1 MMAEAKAVG
10 EKLGVAFK
18 ISIDQ
23 RIAGA
28 QSVGAHKT
36 SMLVDIEHGRA
47 IELDALVGAVV
58 ELARIT
64 ETPTPMIDAIHAATA
79 LLAHTLAAQRGR
91 LRIEPVA
98 G

>member
-1 MMAEAKAVG
+1 MMAEAQAVG

-28 QSVGAHKT
+28 EAVGAHKT

-47 IELDALVGAVV
+47 IELDALVGAVI
-58 ELARIT
+58 ELGRIT
-64 ETPTPMIDAIHAATA
+64 ATPTPTIVAIHAAAA
-79 LLAHTLAAQRGR
+79 LLAQTLAARHGR
-91 LRIEPVA
+91 LRVEPT
-98 G
+98 